1 MKHFSRAFRDARRKG
16 GGVMAL
22 RHLAFAAIFLLPSLA
37 SAAEDAQDEKHLR
50 NHDKQGF
57 VNVAFGTGFY
67 LVAPKDK
74 NDPLRA
80 CGFNEG
86 GSDGKAVCVDRSSM
100 RLELL
105 GGYGVLPR
113 FEVFAIFRLGLEAPA
128 PGRIDERQIGA
139 GVRVYSPADG
149 LFKIGIG
156 IAPLF
161 DFSEHASP
169 GHSHVDRG
177 YDFVIHVPIQ
187 FQFDIVRWVGV
198 YAELAPNI
206 SFVTE
211 FRLDISA
218 GIGVQGRFP

>member
-1 MKHFSRAFRDARRKG
+1 MVVKSLVLAAI
-16 GGVMAL
+16 
-22 RHLAFAAIFLLPSLA
+22 LAFPSVVAAADDVAPTPEEGGDKLLRDHA
-37 SAAEDAQDEKHLR
+37 
-50 NHDKQGF
+50 KQGF

-74 NDPLRA
+74 NDPLRS
-80 CGFNEG
+80 CDTRTENGENGYEG
-86 GSDGKAVCVDRSSM
+86 EPVCVGRSAM
-100 RLELL
+100 HLEFL

-113 FEVFAIFRLGLEAPA
+113 FEVFAIFRLGVEPAA
-128 PGRIDERQIGA
+128 PGRISERQLGA
-139 GVRVYSPADG
+139 GVKIYSPADG

-161 DFSEHASP
+161 DFSKHASP
-169 GHSHVDRG
+169 GHAHVDAG

-198 YAELAPNI
+198 YAEIAPNI
-206 SFVTE
+206 SFITE

>member
-1 MKHFSRAFRDARRKG
+1 M
-16 GGVMAL
+16 VL
-22 RHLAFAAIFLLPSLA
+22 RYLLVAAILALPCA
-37 SAAEDAQDEKHLR
+37 AAAEGEAKEDEKLLR
-50 NHDKQGF
+50 DHAKQGF
-57 VNVAFGTGFY
+57 VNVGFGTGFY
-67 LVAPKDK
+67 LVAPKEK
-74 NDPLRA
+74 NNELRA
-80 CGFNEG
+80 CGTKEQSGETGYEG
-86 GSDGKAVCVDRSSM
+86 EPICVGRSSAH
-100 RLELL
+100 LEFL

-113 FEVFAIFRLGLEAPA
+113 FEVFAIFRLGLEAA
-128 PGRIDERQIGA
+128 EPGRTRPLQVGA
-139 GVRVYSPADG
+139 GVKVYSPADG

-161 DFSEHASP
+161 DFSQHATP
-169 GHSHVDRG
+169 GHPSVDFG

-206 SFVTE
+206 SFITE